1 MHILTTDGWNEYEL
15 LDSGDGYR
23 LERFG
28 QYKVVK
34 PDPQAIWK
42 RSLPKDEWDGADA
55 IFEKD
60 VWIKKDVPDKWL
72 VKYHDLS
79 FYARLTPFKHT
90 GIFPEQHLHWD
101 YIKDA
106 VTKNNASS
114 QILNLFA
121 YTGVASLAAAAAGA
135 SVTHVDASRPAITWA
150 HENQELSN
158 LSEKPIRWI
167 LDDVTRFV
175 EKEVRRGKKYEGI
188 IMDPPIYGHGPNG
201 EVWDFPKSFPKLIEL
216 CSQLLSDKPLFI
228 IVNAYAI
235 SASSIMLENVLRD
248 YLKEGT
254 IEIGELAL
262 KEKSAGRLLST
273 GIFAKWSI
281 T

>member
-1 MHILTTDGWNEYEL
+1 MDVMTTEGWKDYEL

-23 LERFG
+23 FERFG
-28 QYKVVK
+28 DYKIVK

-42 RSLPKDEWDGADA
+42 RSLTKDIWDSADA
-55 IFEKD
+55 IFDKD
-60 VWIKKDVPDKWL
+60 SWIKKEVPEKWL
-72 VKYHDLS
+72 IKYHDLS
-79 FYARLTPFKHT
+79 FYAKLTPFKHT

-101 YIKDA
+101 YIRNSVA
-106 VTKNNASS
+106 ESRTTP

-150 HENQELSN
+150 HENQEASL

-175 EKEVRRGKKYEGI
+175 EKEVRRGKKYDGI
-188 IMDPPIYGHGPNG
+188 IMDPPIYGHGPTG
-201 EVWDFPKSFPKLIEL
+201 EVWDFPKSFPTLIEL
-216 CSQLLSDKPLFI
+216 CSHLLSDHPLFM

-248 YLKEGT
+248 YLKKGT

-262 KEKSAGRLLST
+262 KEKSASRLLST
-273 GIFAKWSI
+273 GIFARWSLY
-281 T
+281 